1 MHALL
6 HLEHIAATG
15 VVAKKSSW
23 TEKDVLKRR
32 IDFVE
37 MLRSNDDAEKRT
49 YVATRL
55 FEYKNG
61 MVSST
66 FL

>member
-15 VVAKKSSW
+15 FVAKKSSW
-23 TEKDVLKRR
+23 TEKDVLLRR
-32 IDFVE
+32 NDYVE
-37 MLRSNDDAEKRT
+37 MIRSNDDAEKRT

-55 FEYKNG
+55 LEYKNG
-61 MVSST
+61 MVSSII
-66 FL
+66 L